1 MAEPPSSPPS
11 GDTSTED
18 ALSWYKSQYEQ
29 LEHELVEF
37 RESSRELEAELEKDL
52 DAADKRERGLR
63 DKAEALQYEVDEWKK
78 KYKESKSEAN
88 AAQNTL
94 EKEITTLRD
103 ANRTLQLRLRDTEVA
118 NDDFERQ
125 ARNTTSSLEDLE
137 SKYNVAIERG
147 VLLEEEI
154 KIGEQE
160 RESLRVDAQRLREE
174 LSDLK
179 IEAEILQ
186 AKLAK
191 QQQLQEEAE
200 REAEREAAE
209 EAAEEEAAAA
219 RARQHHLSAI
229 STDLSVLSVPES
241 PTFDHSPNSTASS
254 PLITTP
260 PDAKALSLAGSV
272 ADAQELAMSSSSPPS
287 MLSEAAAKAA
297 AVSVSKPLRKQQQ
310 PKPFAPVPPLGRTPG
325 PIARKSRLP
334 SPEFGAGVA
343 TTTPRPKALSSSI
356 SSTSGARPLGSRVAT
371 AAATT
376 RTPSSRTAAAGAAG
390 NGMAV
395 PKSVRATSHKL
406 PSSNSLSH
414 IRSLTAQMQRLEA
427 RVQSARSKLPA
438 PINTPPRSSPRTL
451 AGGAGGGSSGLPS
464 TVTIRSRKRTVGSAA
479 SSVVSGYTA
488 GSGGEDATPTP
499 VNHISRPAGGKHVPR
514 LSTSGVSRLSFG
526 PLPNRGGGGVGGV
539 GGGSSQIESES
550 SRPSS
555 RASVSS
561 YARPASRNADARDM
575 PPPRPMSRT
584 SLSGARTPLGRPRSS
599 LGSSL
604 HGHSMSMSMGMGMGV
619 GMNGSIVPEDDMVD
633 SLNNPEFRTPSR
645 RGTYSKYELE
655 AALNGGAS
663 GIPAPSGIPMPGSRR
678 QSGANSALGFS
689 SVNSRRASTSTK

>member
-1 MAEPPSSPPS
+1 MAEPPSSPPG

-18 ALSWYKSQYEQ
+18 ALSWYKAQYEQ
-29 LEHELVEF
+29 LEHDLIDF
-37 RESSRELEAELEKDL
+37 RESSRILEAELEQDL
-52 DAADKRERGLR
+52 DAAEKRERGLR
-63 DKAEALQYEVDEWKK
+63 DKAEALQYEVDEWKR

-88 AAQNTL
+88 SAQNTL

-154 KIGEQE
+154 KMGEQE
-160 RESLRVDAQRLREE
+160 RECLRVDAQRLREE
-174 LSDLK
+174 FSDLK

-186 AKLAK
+186 AKLSK

-200 REAEREAAE
+200 REAAE
-209 EAAEEEAAAA
+209 EAAVAAS
-219 RARQHHLSAI
+219 RNRQHHLSAI

-260 PDAKALSLAGSV
+260 PDSTSLSQAGSV
-272 ADAQELAMSSSSPPS
+272 VSDTQDLALSSPPLP
-287 MLSEAAAKAA
+287 MDAAAAA
-297 AVSVSKPLRKQQQ
+297 LSKPLRKPQS
-310 PKPFAPVPPLGRTPG
+310 KSSAPVPPLGRTPG
-325 PIARKSRLP
+325 PTAHKSRLP
-334 SPEFGAGVA
+334 SSEFGAGA
-343 TTTPRPKALSSSI
+343 TATPRPKAFSSSI
-356 SSTSGARPLGSRVAT
+356 SSASGARPLNSWTG
-371 AAATT
+371 T
-376 RTPSSRTAAAGAAG
+376 RAPASRTATFAAAGTAG
-390 NGMAV
+390 
-395 PKSVRATSHKL
+395 PKAGARATSHKL

-438 PINTPPRSSPRTL
+438 PIGTPPRASPHTL
-451 AGGAGGGSSGLPS
+451 AGGGGSSGIPS

-479 SSVVSGYTA
+479 SSVVSGD
-488 GSGGEDATPTP
+488 DATPIP
-499 VNHISRPAGGKHVPR
+499 ANHASRPSGAKHIPR

-526 PLPNRGGGGVGGV
+526 PLPNRGN
-539 GGGSSQIESES
+539 SHAESES

-561 YARPASRNADARDM
+561 YARPASRNTDARDM

-599 LGSSL
+599 LGGSL
-604 HGHSMSMSMGMGMGV
+604 HGHSMSMSMSMS
-619 GMNGSIVPEDDMVD
+619 MNGSVVPEDDMVD
-633 SLNNPEFRTPSR
+633 YLANTSNPVEFRTPSR

-655 AALNGGAS
+655 AAMIGGVS
-663 GIPAPSGIPMPGSRR
+663 GIPTPSGIPMPSTRR

-689 SVNSRRASTSTK
+689 SSVNSRRASTSTK

>member
-1 MAEPPSSPPS
+1 M
-11 GDTSTED
+11 
-18 ALSWYKSQYEQ
+18 
-29 LEHELVEF
+29 
-37 RESSRELEAELEKDL
+37 
-52 DAADKRERGLR
+52 
-63 DKAEALQYEVDEWKK
+63 
-78 KYKESKSEAN
+78 
-88 AAQNTL
+88 
-94 EKEITTLRD
+94 
-103 ANRTLQLRLRDTEVA
+103 A

-154 KIGEQE
+154 KMGEQE
-160 RESLRVDAQRLREE
+160 RETLRVDAQRLREE

-186 AKLAK
+186 SKITK
-191 QQQLQEEAE
+191 MQEQQREDE
-200 REAEREAAE
+200 R
-209 EAAEEEAAAA
+209 AAEEEALAEAAEAAEA
-219 RARQHHLSAI
+219 RARRHHLSAI

-260 PDAKALSLAGSV
+260 PDAKSLSAAGSV
-272 ADAQELAMSSSSPPS
+272 ADAQDLSMSSPP
-287 MLSEAAAKAA
+287 LSDAAAAPT
-297 AVSVSKPLRKQQQ
+297 VSKPLRKQTLAKSSTST
-310 PKPFAPVPPLGRTPG
+310 PIPPLGRTPG
-325 PIARKSRLP
+325 PMRKSRLP
-334 SPEFGAGVA
+334 SSEFGAGA
-343 TTTPRPKALSSSI
+343 TSTPRPKALGSSI
-356 SSTSGARPLGSRVAT
+356 SSASGARPLGSRVAT
-371 AAATT
+371 TSAAT
-376 RTPSSRTAAAGAAG
+376 RTPASRTTAGGATGTAG
-390 NGMAV
+390 
-395 PKSVRATSHKL
+395 PKTGARATSHKL

-438 PINTPPRSSPRTL
+438 PISTPPRASPR
-451 AGGAGGGSSGLPS
+451 GSLGMGPASGLPS

-479 SSVVSGYTA
+479 SSVISGD
-488 GSGGEDATPTP
+488 DATPTP
-499 VNHISRPAGGKHVPR
+499 ANHISRPAGSKHMPR

-526 PLPNRGGGGVGGV
+526 PLPNRGG
-539 GGGSSQIESES
+539 ESES

-561 YARPASRNADARDM
+561 YAAGGSGIGRPASRNADARDM

-604 HGHSMSMSMGMGMGV
+604 HGHSMSMSMSGAPV
-619 GMNGSIVPEDDMVD
+619 QSLPEDDVVMAGA
-633 SLNNPEFRTPSR
+633 EGKAFRTPSR
-645 RGTYSKYELE
+645 RGTYSKYEME
-655 AALNGGAS
+655 AALNSSTS

-689 SVNSRRASTSTK
+689 SSVSSRRASTSTK

>member
-18 ALSWYKSQYEQ
+18 ALSWYKAQYEQ
-29 LEHELVEF
+29 LEAELVEF

-63 DKAEALQYEVDEWKK
+63 DKAETLQYEVDEWKK

-154 KIGEQE
+154 KMGEQE

-200 REAEREAAE
+200 REAAE
-209 EAAEEEAAAA
+209 EAAAEAA
-219 RARQHHLSAI
+219 RARQHHLSVI

-260 PDAKALSLAGSV
+260 PDAKSLSLAGSV
-272 ADAQELAMSSSSPPS
+272 ADAQDLQLSSPP
-287 MLSEAAAKAA
+287 MLSEAAAAA
-297 AVSVSKPLRKQQQ
+297 AAVSKPLRKPQ
-310 PKPFAPVPPLGRTPG
+310 PKSSAPVPPLGRTPG
-325 PIARKSRLP
+325 KPIARKSRLP
-334 SPEFGAGVA
+334 SSEFGAGAGA

-356 SSTSGARPLGSRVAT
+356 SSASGARPLGSRVAT
-371 AAATT
+371 TSGAT
-376 RTPSSRTAAAGAAG
+376 RTPASRTTTASAAGTAG
-390 NGMAV
+390 
-395 PKSVRATSHKL
+395 PKSGVRATSHKL

-438 PINTPPRSSPRTL
+438 PISTPPRASPRTL
-451 AGGAGGGSSGLPS
+451 AGGGGSSGLPS

-479 SSVVSGYTA
+479 SSVISGYTA
-488 GSGGEDATPTP
+488 GSGDDATPTP
-499 VNHISRPAGGKHVPR
+499 VNHVSRPAGAKHVPR

-526 PLPNRGGGGVGGV
+526 PLPNRG
-539 GGGSSQIESES
+539 QAESES

-561 YARPASRNADARDM
+561 FARPASRNADARDM

-604 HGHSMSMSMGMGMGV
+604 HGHSMSMSMSM

-633 SLNNPEFRTPSR
+633 SLASNPGGEFRTPSR

-655 AALNGGAS
+655 AALNGGGS

-689 SVNSRRASTSTK
+689 SSVNSRRASTSTK